1 MAGLSEAVADVT
13 ARFPRGGRAAA
24 VGLGLGAIYLIWGS
38 TYLAVMVAIRTM
50 PPLLMCSVRFLV
62 AGAVLYVLARRREAP
77 ASAAPDGRQWLAAGT
92 TGFALL
98 VVGSG
103 GIAWAEQRLDSGIA
117 ALLGASI
124 PLWIALLDRAVF
136 GSRLSRTAMFGM
148 AVGLAGV
155 FVLVGPASHG
165 VNLVGAAAILVSSL
179 GWAAGSLHARS
190 STRSQAPLTAAG
202 MQMIVGGALLGIAG
216 IAAGEVRQV
225 RPEAFSTWSLAAF
238 AYLVVFGSLLAY
250 PLYQWLLRN
259 APTRVVTT
267 HAYVNPAVAVL
278 LGWAV
283 LAEPLTRSTLVAAS
297 AIVASVLL
305 IVGSRAVPTRGKV
318 IPFPGVSRA
327 QLDRA
332 A

>member
-1 MAGLSEAVADVT
+1 MTLRSLRGRT
-13 ARFPRGGRAAA
+13 ATIG
-24 VGLGLGAIYLIWGS
+24 VGLGALYLIWGS

-50 PPLLMCSVRFLV
+50 PPLLMSSVRFLV
-62 AGAVLYVLARRREAP
+62 AGAVLYVWARRRETG

-98 VVGSG
+98 LVGSG
-103 GIAWAEQRLDSGIA
+103 GIAWAEQRLDSGVA

-136 GSRLSRTAMFGM
+136 GSRLGRGAMLGLGI
-148 AVGLAGV
+148 GLAGV

-165 VNLVGAAAILVSSL
+165 VNIVGASAVLVSSV

-190 STRSQAPLTAAG
+190 SVLPRAPLLTAG
-202 MQMIVGGALLGIAG
+202 MQMLVGGALLGVAG

-225 RPEAFSTWSLAAF
+225 RPEAFSPWSLAAF
-238 AYLVVFGSLLAY
+238 GYLVIGGSLVAY
-250 PLYQWLLRN
+250 PVYQWLLRN

-283 LAEPLTRSTLVAAS
+283 LAEPLTHSTLIAAG
-297 AIVASVLL
+297 AIVVSVLL
-305 IVGSRAVPTRGKV
+305 IVGSRTVPSRGRV
-318 IPFPGVSRA
+318 IPFPGVRRA
-327 QLDRA
+327 GEPTVDVA

>member
-1 MAGLSEAVADVT
+1 
-13 ARFPRGGRAAA
+13 
-24 VGLGLGAIYLIWGS
+24 
-38 TYLAVMVAIRTM
+38 MVAIRTM
-50 PPLLMCSVRFLV
+50 PPLLMSSVRFLV
-62 AGAVLYVLARRREAP
+62 AGVALYVWARRRETA

-98 VVGSG
+98 LIGSG
-103 GIAWAEQRLDSGIA
+103 GIAWAEQRLDSGVA

-136 GSRLSRTAMFGM
+136 GSRLSRG
-148 AVGLAGV
+148 AVVGLGIGLAGV

-165 VNLVGAAAILVSSL
+165 VNFVGAAAVLISSL

-190 STRSQAPLTAAG
+190 SPLPRAPLLTAG
-202 MQMIVGGALLGIAG
+202 MQMIVGGALLGVAG

-225 RPEAFSTWSLAAF
+225 RIEAFSLWSLAAF
-238 AYLVVFGSLLAY
+238 AYLVVAGSLLAY
-250 PLYQWLLRN
+250 PLYQWLDRN

-278 LGWAV
+278 LGWLV
-283 LAEPLTRSTLVAAS
+283 LAEPLTRSTLVAAA
-297 AIVASVLL
+297 AIVVAVLL
-305 IVGSRAVPTRGKV
+305 IVGSRAVPSRARV
-318 IPFPGVSRA
+318 IPFPGVRRTTEPA
-327 QLDRA
+327 VDLA

>member
-1 MAGLSEAVADVT
+1 MT
-13 ARFPRGGRAAA
+13 ARSPRGGRAAA
-24 VGLGLGAIYLIWGS
+24 VGFGLGAIYLIWGS

-50 PPLLMCSVRFLV
+50 PPLLMSSVRFLV
-62 AGAVLYVLARRREAP
+62 AGAVLYAWARRRDAG
-77 ASAAPDGRQWLAAGT
+77 ASAAPGGRQWLAAGT

-98 VVGSG
+98 LVGSG
-103 GIAWAEQRLDSGIA
+103 GIAWAEQRLDSGVA

-136 GSRLSRTAMFGM
+136 GSRLSRGAMLGLGI
-148 AVGLAGV
+148 GLAGV

-165 VNLVGAAAILVSSL
+165 VNLVGAAAVLVSSI

-190 STRSQAPLTAAG
+190 LPLPRSPLVTAG
-202 MQMIVGGALLGIAG
+202 MQMLVGGALLGVAG

-225 RPEAFSTWSLAAF
+225 RLEAFSAWSLAAF
-238 AYLVVFGSLLAY
+238 AYLVVGGSLVAY
-250 PLYQWLLRN
+250 PLYHWLLRN

-267 HAYVNPAVAVL
+267 HAYVNPAVAVM

-283 LAEPLTRSTLVAAS
+283 LAEPLTRSTLVAAA
-297 AIVASVLL
+297 AIVVSVLL
-305 IVGSRAVPTRGKV
+305 IVGSRAVPERGKV
-318 IPFPGVSRA
+318 IPFPGIRRA
-327 QLDRA
+327 ALDRA

>member
-1 MAGLSEAVADVT
+1 MTTSSL
-13 ARFPRGGRAAA
+13 RGGRAAA
-24 VGLGLGAIYLIWGS
+24 VGFGLGALYLIWGS
-38 TYLAVMVAIRTM
+38 TYLGVMVAIRTM
-50 PPLLMCSVRFLV
+50 PPLLMSSVRFLV
-62 AGAVLYVLARRREAP
+62 AGVVLYVWARRRETGA
-77 ASAAPDGRQWLAAGT
+77 AAAPDGRQWLAAGT

-98 VVGSG
+98 LIGSG
-103 GIAWAEQRLDSGIA
+103 GIAWAEQRLDSGVA

-136 GSRLSRTAMFGM
+136 GSRLSRGALFGLGI
-148 AVGLAGV
+148 GLAGV

-165 VNLVGAAAILVSSL
+165 VNLVGAAAVLVSSI

-190 STRSQAPLTAAG
+190 SSLPRAPLLTAG
-202 MQMIVGGALLGIAG
+202 MQMIVGGALLGVAG

-225 RPEAFSTWSLAAF
+225 RLEAVSAWSVAAF
-238 AYLVVFGSLLAY
+238 AYLVVAGSLLAY
-250 PLYQWLLRN
+250 PLDQWLLRN

-278 LGWAV
+278 LGWLV
-283 LAEPLTRSTLVAAS
+283 LAEPLTRSTLVAAG

-305 IVGSRAVPTRGKV
+305 IVGSRAVPSRGRV
-318 IPFPGVSRA
+318 IPFPGVRRTTEPA
-327 QLDRA
+327 VDVA

>member
-1 MAGLSEAVADVT
+1 MT
-13 ARFPRGGRAAA
+13 ARSLRGRRAAA
-24 VGLGLGAIYLIWGS
+24 VGSGLGALYLIWGS

-50 PPLLMCSVRFLV
+50 PPLLMSSVRFLV
-62 AGAVLYVLARRREAP
+62 AGVVLYVWARRRETA

-98 VVGSG
+98 LIGSG
-103 GIAWAEQRLDSGIA
+103 GIAWAEQRLDSGVA

-136 GSRLSRTAMFGM
+136 GSRLGRGAMVGLGI
-148 AVGLAGV
+148 GLAGV

-165 VNLVGAAAILVSSL
+165 VNLVGAATVLISSF

-190 STRSQAPLTAAG
+190 SPLPRSPLLTAG

-225 RPEAFSTWSLAAF
+225 RPEAFSAWSLAAF
-238 AYLVVFGSLLAY
+238 AYLVVAGALLAY

-278 LGWAV
+278 LGWLV
-283 LAEPLTRSTLVAAS
+283 LAEPLTRSTLVAGA
-297 AIVASVLL
+297 AIVVAVLL
-305 IVGSRAVPTRGKV
+305 IVGSRSVPSRGRV
-318 IPFPGVSRA
+318 IPLPGVRRTA
-327 QLDRA
+327 EPAVDLA

>member
-1 MAGLSEAVADVT
+1 MT
-13 ARFPRGGRAAA
+13 ARSLRGGRAAA
-24 VGLGLGAIYLIWGS
+24 VGFGLGALYLIWGS
-38 TYLAVMVAIRTM
+38 TYLGVMVAIRTM
-50 PPLLMCSVRFLV
+50 PPLLMSSVRFLV
-62 AGAVLYVLARRREAP
+62 AGVLLYVWARRRETG

-98 VVGSG
+98 LIGSG
-103 GIAWAEQRLDSGIA
+103 GIAWAEQRLDSGVA

-136 GSRLSRTAMFGM
+136 GSRLSRGAMIGLGI
-148 AVGLAGV
+148 GLAGV

-165 VNLVGAAAILVSSL
+165 VNLVGAAAVLVSSL

-190 STRSQAPLTAAG
+190 SPLPSSPLLTAG
-202 MQMIVGGALLGIAG
+202 MQMIVGGALLGVAG

-225 RPEAFSTWSLAAF
+225 RLEAVSAWSLAAF
-238 AYLVVFGSLLAY
+238 AYLVVAGSLLAY

-278 LGWAV
+278 LGWLV
-283 LAEPLTRSTLVAAS
+283 LAEPLTRSTLVAAG

-305 IVGSRAVPTRGKV
+305 IVGSRAVPSRGRV
-318 IPFPGVSRA
+318 IPFPGVRRTGEPA
-327 QLDRA
+327 VDVA

>member
-1 MAGLSEAVADVT
+1 VT
-13 ARFPRGGRAAA
+13 LRSPRGRAAT
-24 VGLGLGAIYLIWGS
+24 VGLGLGTLYLIWGS

-50 PPLLMCSVRFLV
+50 PPLLMSSVRFLV
-62 AGAVLYVLARRREAP
+62 AGAVLYAWARRREP
-77 ASAAPDGRQWLAAGT
+77 SASAAPDARQWLAAGT

-98 VVGSG
+98 LVGSG
-103 GIAWAEQRLDSGIA
+103 GIAWAEQRLDSGVA

-136 GSRLSRTAMFGM
+136 GSRLGRGAML
-148 AVGLAGV
+148 GLGIGLGGV

-165 VNLVGAAAILVSSL
+165 VNLVGAGAVLISSI
-179 GWAAGSLHARS
+179 GWAAGSLHSRS
-190 STRSQAPLTAAG
+190 SALPRAPLLTAG
-202 MQMIVGGALLGIAG
+202 MQMLVGGALLGVAG

-225 RPEAFSTWSLAAF
+225 HLEAFSLSSLGAF
-238 AYLVVFGSLLAY
+238 GYLVVAGSLVAY
-250 PLYQWLLRN
+250 PVYQWLLRN

-283 LAEPLTRSTLVAAS
+283 LAEPLTSSTLVAAA
-297 AIVASVLL
+297 AIVLSVLL
-305 IVGSRAVPTRGKV
+305 IVGSRTVPSRGRV
-318 IPFPGVSRA
+318 IPFPGLRRTTEPVA
-327 QLDRA
+327 DVA